1 MRVEQINIIIS
12 LIYQQQ
18 SANELKL
25 VLPNIDLTKL
35 SKLRQR
41 LVAPS
46 EYNTQYLFPGNQAF
60 FRDFITSCESH
71 AIFMEQLKLV
81 LIAEL
86 LDINE
91 SSVTTN
97 TYNQTKDKSTEFIVS
112 IKCYFISYLII
123 KSKFRSI

>member
-1 MRVEQINIIIS
+1 M
-12 LIYQQQ
+12 
-18 SANELKL
+18 
-25 VLPNIDLTKL
+25 
-35 SKLRQR
+35 
-41 LVAPS
+41 APS

-91 SSVTTN
+91 SSVTTIQSQLDWEASENINGKTN
-97 TYNQTKDKSTEFIVS
+97 THNQTKDKSTEFIVS
-112 IKCYFISYLII
+112 IKCYFIKYLII
-123 KSKFRSI
+123 KSKLSLFKF